1 MSAYYHT
8 NILPWTIIPD
18 ESRRFKLA
26 VKVALAIYVVLA
38 VIPSI
43 VTVPKVERSRVQEIP
58 PQLAKLI
65 LEREK
70 PKPPPPPKVEEKK
83 KEEEKPKK
91 EEKKEEKKKEE
102 KKKEEKKKEEKK
114 PEPEKPVEPPE
125 KPKID
130 IEAAR
135 KKAAK
140 SGLLA
145 LSDDL
150 ADLRDTRVPDI
161 GKNIA
166 VTKTPTARAAPAS
179 EPQLITSTST
189 KGSRGVDTSSL
200 ARAGRRTTGGE
211 LQGRSVDTV
220 ESPVEAQA
228 KAEKDLSSSRGGRKS
243 PRTNEE
249 VTLVFEKYKNTLTQ
263 MHQRALRT
271 DPNAKGKVLFEIT
284 ITPAGTVTA
293 CRVLHSDFDAPD
305 FLSKVVARIKSFEF
319 GAKDVEEVT
328 ITYPVE
334 FIPLS

>member
-1 MSAYYHT
+1 MTAYYHT
-8 NILPWTIIPD
+8 NILPWTVIPD
-18 ESRRFKLA
+18 EDRRFSNAIKF
-26 VKVALAIYVVLA
+26 ALVIYVVLA
-38 VIPSI
+38 IIPSV

-58 PQLAKLI
+58 PALAKLI

-114 PEPEKPVEPPE
+114 PEPEKPVEPE
-125 KPKID
+125 KPKVD
-130 IEAAR
+130 LEAAR

-150 ADLRDTRVPDI
+150 ADLRDTRVPDV

-166 VTKTPTARAAPAS
+166 VTKTPTARAAPAAA
-179 EPQLITSTST
+179 PQLITSTST
-189 KGSRGVDTSSL
+189 QGSRGVDTSSL
-200 ARAGRRTTGGE
+200 ARASRRTTGGD
-211 LQGRSVDTV
+211 LQGRAVDTV
-220 ESPVEAQA
+220 ESPVEVQA
-228 KAEKDLSSSRGGRKS
+228 KAEKDLSSSRSGRKS

-249 VTLVFEKYKNTLTQ
+249 VTLVFEKYKNSLTQ

-271 DPNAKGKVLFEIT
+271 DPNTKGKVLFEIT

-293 CRVLHSDFDAPD
+293 CKVLHSDFDAPE
-305 FLSKVVARIKSFEF
+305 FLSKVVAKIKTFDF
-319 GAKDVEEVT
+319 GEKDVAEVT
-328 ITYPVE
+328 ITYPLE
-334 FIPLS
+334 FIPTS